1 MYERLKR
8 LYRQDRITKA
18 GLKKAVEKDWISEE
32 EYQQITGE
40 AYE

>member
-18 GLKKAVEKDWISEE
+18 GLKKAVEKGWISEE
-32 EYQQITGE
+32 EYQEITGE
-40 AYE
+40 AYA